1 MNNVELEAIRRL
13 FFLLQIF
20 NQQGMKNEIR

>member
-1 MNNVELEAIRRL
+1 MNNVELAAICHL

-20 NQQGMKNEIR
+20 NQQGMENEIR